1 MAGAS
6 RGLERYS
13 LAMLNVGGHKWKQT
27 AAVSTGDGEMPASIE
42 LTPASFFLQG
52 TPINEISTGGIFSL
66 VP

>member
-1 MAGAS
+1 
-6 RGLERYS
+6 
-13 LAMLNVGGHKWKQT
+13 MLNVGGQKWKQT

-42 LTPASFFLQG
+42 LTPASFLLQG